1 MGDAA
6 VMLQPRPFPYTAW
19 DYLAAAMYGLGSLA
33 RQQHSEF
40 MQEQERRRQQAM
52 QYASLISQ
60 TIEDPEQR
68 QKALQEILKWA
79 EQPPSP
85 RLTVADILLSRI
97 RGQPVPSA
105 APQAQTDIASIA
117 SRYLQPRE
125 TTYMSA
131 EEVLRA
137 HGVDTSR
144 LSDQER
150 EALRGQRIRVYV
162 PEEGKPPQPIR
173 GDPQGLDL
181 FTQLAGW
188 ARQTILQRAGTPL
201 PVPLSQ
207 ANPQAYGE
215 MEARI
220 RALEAVNPQLA
231 ATLRSMLV
239 QAQVPTVIGPDGK
252 PAPDPAVL
260 TQLTNQF
267 NAAYASAAQQAQQI
281 ITENVNAILSA
292 LRSGAITREEAVQRL
307 NRWREAAKGLGADL
321 AEALDLQLRSATKD
335 LDLTKVI
342 RVDGRAVRVPYD
354 QYLAMHRE
362 RMAELERAA
371 QQADLNTLERKARQY
386 IMEGTIT
393 EDDLRAVIAAARRR
407 IQLEEEERRRL
418 RRQEEREARAER
430 RAEEEHRLRMLSMR
444 ASLAATQREAEAE
457 RIYREK
463 VLPLLRQGK
472 IREAAEVALRNGLL
486 ELADRLNKMVGQAPG
501 LQFQEYLGV
510 SSIIARPLEA
520 FLKESENLRR
530 VVGPREASGIVG
542 AARRLFNESVT
553 GVRSAL
559 LGRLSKDAQRKL
571 QEGRSLIVST
581 ERELLDIYRN
591 ARSSQDFGRNPV
603 ALSKVLEE
611 SLSKVL
617 DLTIWALRDDV
628 WGLFGVDDALLARG
642 LKPGNPSLA
651 TSIMLGYIR
660 RNVGEDPNLPHV
672 RAALSRLGFIQDRQ
686 GRWTIEPNSKAW
698 DWYTALMDALARYG
712 WSR

>member
-6 VMLQPRPFPYTAW
+6 MMLQPRPFPYTAW
-19 DYLAAAMYGLGSLA
+19 DYLAASLYGLGALA
-33 RQQHSEF
+33 RQQHAEF

-162 PEEGKPPQPIR
+162 PEEGKPPQPVR

-321 AEALDLQLRSATKD
+321 AEALDLQLRLCD
-335 LDLTKVI
+335 
-342 RVDGRAVRVPYD
+342 
-354 QYLAMHRE
+354 
-362 RMAELERAA
+362 
-371 QQADLNTLERKARQY
+371 
-386 IMEGTIT
+386 EG
-393 EDDLRAVIAAARRR
+393 
-407 IQLEEEERRRL
+407 
-418 RRQEEREARAER
+418 
-430 RAEEEHRLRMLSMR
+430 
-444 ASLAATQREAEAE
+444 
-457 RIYREK
+457 
-463 VLPLLRQGK
+463 
-472 IREAAEVALRNGLL
+472 
-486 ELADRLNKMVGQAPG
+486 
-501 LQFQEYLGV
+501 
-510 SSIIARPLEA
+510 
-520 FLKESENLRR
+520 
-530 VVGPREASGIVG
+530 
-542 AARRLFNESVT
+542 
-553 GVRSAL
+553 
-559 LGRLSKDAQRKL
+559 
-571 QEGRSLIVST
+571 
-581 ERELLDIYRN
+581 
-591 ARSSQDFGRNPV
+591 FG
-603 ALSKVLEE
+603 S
-611 SLSKVL
+611 
-617 DLTIWALRDDV
+617 
-628 WGLFGVDDALLARG
+628 
-642 LKPGNPSLA
+642 
-651 TSIMLGYIR
+651 
-660 RNVGEDPNLPHV
+660 H
-672 RAALSRLGFIQDRQ
+672 
-686 GRWTIEPNSKAW
+686 
-698 DWYTALMDALARYG
+698 
-712 WSR
+712 

>member
-6 VMLQPRPFPYTAW
+6 MMLQPRPFPYTAW
-19 DYLAAAMYGLGSLA
+19 DYLAASLYGLGTLA
-33 RQQHSEF
+33 RQQHAEF
-40 MQEQERRRQQAM
+40 LQEQERRRQQAM
-52 QYASLISQ
+52 QYASLVSQ

-68 QKALQEILKWA
+68 QKALQEVMKWA
-79 EQPPSP
+79 EQPPSS
-85 RLTVADILLSRI
+85 RLTVADLLISRI
-97 RGQPVPSA
+97 RGQPLPSVP
-105 APQAQTDIASIA
+105 PQAQTDIASIA
-117 SRYLQPRE
+117 ARYLQPRE

-144 LSDQER
+144 LSEQER

-162 PEEGKPPQPIR
+162 PEEGRPPQPVR

-188 ARQTILQRAGTPL
+188 ARQTVLQRAGTPL

-220 RALEAVNPQLA
+220 RALETVNPQLA

-252 PAPDPAVL
+252 PTPDPAVL

-267 NAAYASAAQQAQQI
+267 NAAYASAAPQQI
-281 ITENVNAILSA
+281 ITENTNAILNA
-292 LRSGAITREEAVQRL
+292 LRSGAITREEAVRRL

-321 AEALDLQLRSATKD
+321 AEALDLQLLSATKD

-371 QQADLNTLERKARQY
+371 QQADLGALERKARQY

-407 IQLEEEERRRL
+407 IQLEEEERRRI

-430 RAEEEHRLRMLSMR
+430 RAEEEHRLRALSMR
-444 ASLAATQREAEAE
+444 ASLAASQREAEAE
-457 RIYREK
+457 RVYREK

-486 ELADRLNKMVGQAPG
+486 ELADRLNKMVGQVPG
-501 LQFQEYLGV
+501 LQFEEYLGV
-510 SSIIARPLEA
+510 SSLVAKPLEA

-542 AARRLFNESVT
+542 AARGLFNESVT

-559 LGRLSKDAQRKL
+559 LGRLSRDAQRKL

-581 ERELLDIYRN
+581 ERELLDVYRN
-591 ARSSQDFGRNPV
+591 ARASQDFGRNPI

-611 SLSKVL
+611 SLSKIL

-628 WGLFGVDDALLARG
+628 WGLFGVDDAILARG
-642 LKPGNPSLA
+642 LMPGNPSLA

-660 RNVGEDPNLPHV
+660 RNVGEDPDLPHV
-672 RAALSRLGFIQDRQ
+672 RAALSRLGFIRDRQ

-698 DWYTALMDALARYG
+698 DWYTALMDALVRYG